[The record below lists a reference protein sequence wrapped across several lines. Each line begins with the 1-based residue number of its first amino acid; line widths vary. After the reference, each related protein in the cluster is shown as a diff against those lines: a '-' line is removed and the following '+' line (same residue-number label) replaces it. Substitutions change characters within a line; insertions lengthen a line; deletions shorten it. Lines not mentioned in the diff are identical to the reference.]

1 MNLLVSFFLILSNF
15 VKFHEIQLFF
25 ITEPTSR
32 WSRDLLSHDLVSE
45 NQLPLITIHLI
56 DSLILQHQNQYSNLV
71 NEILHNT
78 KLESSKAIQMNEY
91 TKWKFN
97 FVKLKMK
104 ETQKKV
110 KKMKFLF
117 I

>member
-1 MNLLVSFFLILSNF
+1 M
-15 VKFHEIQLFF
+15 
-25 ITEPTSR
+25 
-32 WSRDLLSHDLVSE
+32 
-45 NQLPLITIHLI
+45 I

-71 NEILHNT
+71 NEILRNT

-110 KKMKFLF
+110 KKNEIFVYLKHAYQPFHDEIYENHFKLKLTF
-117 I
+117 DSCYSNIIKYSKSWNIKILN